1 MRFKVVIIVL
11 ILGLSFK
18 GNAQGKKAVKFS
30 GLSCPEKWWVIWHP
44 FKAKKAKEVTVYA
57 REITDSIKN
66 NKVLIGTGNGGQ
78 VDAFRHAFWMASL
91 TQEIGWRS
99 AQKLGKA
106 HEKGNYRQFKKGKS
120 EDGSLPDRV
129 ASKMDLYNN
138 FMGMIIGLSREEK
151 ELIGTIVLLTKEG
164 HFKII
169 KRNQNGEFLD
179 ENDAVIPMDELK
191 GEWENRKC
199 LVPSNYSGEETYQ
212 D

>member
-1 MRFKVVIIVL
+1 MRFKVVIVVL
-11 ILGLSFK
+11 ILALSFK
-18 GNAQGKKAVKFS
+18 GYAQDKKSINYS

-44 FKAKKAKEVTVYA
+44 FKAKRAKKVSLYA
-57 REITDSIKN
+57 RQISDSIKV
-66 NKVLIGTGNGGQ
+66 NKLLLGNGNGGQ

-91 TQEIGWRS
+91 TQQIGWRS

-106 HEKGNYRQFKKGKS
+106 HEKGNYRQFKKGRL
-120 EDGSLPDRV
+120 EDGSLPDRI

-138 FMGMIIGLSREEK
+138 FMGMIIGLSREES
-151 ELIGTIVLLTKEG
+151 ELINTIILLTKEG

-169 KRNQNGEFLD
+169 KRNQNGDFLD
-179 ENDAVIPMDELK
+179 ENGEVVPLEELK

-199 LVPSNYSGEETYQ
+199 LVSSDYRYKQEFN